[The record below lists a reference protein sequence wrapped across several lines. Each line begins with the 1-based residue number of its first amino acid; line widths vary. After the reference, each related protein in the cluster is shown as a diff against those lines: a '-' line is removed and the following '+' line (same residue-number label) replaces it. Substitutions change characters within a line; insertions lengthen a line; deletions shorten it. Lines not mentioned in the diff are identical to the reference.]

1 MTDGKKMSGFLP
13 FSRPAMGVEELA
25 AVKEVLESGW
35 ITTGPKNQA
44 LEQAFCQLTGNQ
56 HAIAVSSATA
66 GMHITLMALEI
77 GKGDEVITPSL
88 TWVSTLNMISLLG
101 ATPVMVDVDRDT
113 LMVTPEAIEAAITP
127 RTKAIIPVH
136 YAGAPADIDAIR
148 AIGERYGIAVIE
160 DAAHAVGTYYKGRHI
175 GAKGTAIFSFHAI
188 KNITCAEGG
197 LIVTDNENL
206 ARQLRMLKFHGLGVD
221 AYDRHTWGRA
231 PQDAVA
237 ADGGGNGM
245 DGLVLSDDVLLQP
258 VLELTQLGIFLRAN
272 FTGGNFRPKLD
283 DARKVLHGQDG
294 RGHCDI

>member
-1 MTDGKKMSGFLP
+1 MTDGKTMSGFLP

-113 LMVTPEAIEAAITP
+113 LMVTPESKQPLHHALKPSFRCIMPVRQQILTP
-127 RTKAIIPVH
+127 F
-136 YAGAPADIDAIR
+136 APLAN
-148 AIGERYGIAVIE
+148 V
-160 DAAHAVGTYYKGRHI
+160 
-175 GAKGTAIFSFHAI
+175 TAS
-188 KNITCAEGG
+188 
-197 LIVTDNENL
+197 
-206 ARQLRMLKFHGLGVD
+206 QLSKML
-221 AYDRHTWGRA
+221 
-231 PQDAVA
+231 P
-237 ADGGGNGM
+237 M
-245 DGLVLSDDVLLQP
+245 P
-258 VLELTQLGIFLRAN
+258 
-272 FTGGNFRPKLD
+272 
-283 DARKVLHGQDG
+283 
-294 RGHCDI
+294 